1 MLKDKVV
8 LGLVVGILADA
19 VKLSVNYL
27 AYYLGF
33 TSVVFW
39 QIVAGTVLSRADIF
53 TPLGLLIGALAD
65 VVVTSILGSVFIYL
79 LSLSGRENIWIKG
92 AGFGMFAWINFF
104 VFVQGVLLKGKISP
118 EPRGIL
124 VTFVAHL
131 CFGLALAAFTLFFT
145 GNYHGL
151 KNKQQERQG
160 SNAGRETFKVHR
172 RLTVNLKKAVK
183 PRKLL

>member
-1 MLKDKVV
+1 MQSNCRLITWHIIW
-8 LGLVVGILADA
+8 GLLLVFG
-19 VKLSVNYL
+19 KLLPVQFIGN
-27 AYYLGF
+27 
-33 TSVVFW
+33 
-39 QIVAGTVLSRADIF
+39 IF
-53 TPLGLLIGALAD
+53 PLGLLIGALAD

-151 KNKQQERQG
+151 KNKQQGIGVVR
-160 SNAGRETFKVHR
+160 RETFKVHR